1 MSLMSTRFRGYLPVV
16 VDLETGGFHP
26 ETDALLEIG
35 AVFLEIDARGHLS
48 PARQVAYEILPFEGA
63 RLDPE
68 SLAIHGIDPYHP
80 LRPSLP
86 EREALQ
92 RLFREVRHALRDSG
106 CTRAV
111 LTGHNASFD
120 LGFLNAAVARTDI
133 KRNPFHPFSTFDTVT
148 LAGVLLGQTVLA
160 KAAQVLGL
168 EYDAGQA
175 HGAAYDA
182 WLTAELFC
190 TLVNRLRDLHH
201 DYASRGVD
209 DDIGDDDPTLASTH
223 GVEDPPSGS

>member
-1 MSLMSTRFRGYLPVV
+1 MIEMRARFRGYLPVV
-16 VDLETGGFHP
+16 IDLETGGFRAA
-26 ETDALLEIG
+26 TDALLEIG
-35 AVFLEIDARGHLS
+35 VVFLDIDPERGYLS
-48 PARQVAYEILPFEGA
+48 PGRQLVYEVLPFEGA

-68 SLAIHGIDPYHP
+68 SLAVHGIDPFHP
-80 LRPSLP
+80 LRPALP

-92 RLFREVRHALRDSG
+92 RLFREVRHALRESG

-148 LAGVLLGQTVLA
+148 LAGVFLGQTVLA
-160 KAAQVLGL
+160 KAAESLGL
-168 EYDAGQA
+168 GYDSARA

-182 WLTAELFC
+182 WITAEIFC
-190 TLVNRLRDLHH
+190 QLTNRARDIHRE
-201 DYASRGVD
+201 YASLALANEGSETDRGD
-209 DDIGDDDPTLASTH
+209 GI
-223 GVEDPPSGS
+223 